1 MTNFERIKILTVDDV
16 AEYLYKTND
25 LLMDEI
31 CINSYNNDC
40 PFGDTVQPSDC
51 KNCVK
56 VWLNREINP

>member
-1 MTNFERIKILTVDDV
+1 MTNFERIKILTIDDV
-16 AEYLYKTND
+16 AEYLYKTDD

-51 KNCVK
+51 KNCIK
-56 VWLNREINP
+56 V